1 MCYRAKG
8 MMIWVIGVD
17 ELIQVDSHP
26 AFGQYRC
33 RDHFISIRS
42 LEAMSFSPIKPVRR
56 GLAMLEVLIA
66 VGLLSISVSSITT
79 AIVAGQQLSTEA
91 REKVVAS
98 VAAESLMAQLTQEP
112 WETLITWHGYTEEV
126 GTITDPNEK
135 SIGGDW
141 NVIGRVV
148 SVVDS
153 EVEIDSLKVLIAGR
167 TITVASFNKNK
178 RILATVERFIPEPK
192 P

>member
-1 MCYRAKG
+1 
-8 MMIWVIGVD
+8 
-17 ELIQVDSHP
+17 
-26 AFGQYRC
+26 
-33 RDHFISIRS
+33 
-42 LEAMSFSPIKPVRR
+42 
-56 GLAMLEVLIA
+56 
-66 VGLLSISVSSITT
+66 
-79 AIVAGQQLSTEA
+79 
-91 REKVVAS
+91 
-98 VAAESLMAQLTQEP
+98 MAQLTQEP